1 MASDINELAR
11 QCGVS
16 KATIS
21 RVCTGR
27 ARVSDEVRA
36 RVLAAARRLN
46 YRPQQVAARDCV
58 AIVIAD
64 LPSPQRRLSFSERLL
79 TSAVFEITRN
89 RMLTEVIPVR
99 DLSRL
104 YDSYTRAVLLLL
116 SEPHIE
122 EHRAEFER
130 LPMPI
135 VTVNK
140 QYPFSSSVNTD
151 HGQGVTLAL
160 RHLYENGHR
169 RIGLT
174 VDRIENQA
182 GQERIAAYT
191 AFAKESG
198 IEPLPVGHF
207 HNSGGEESQR
217 ELDRVLAA
225 RPTALVVCG
234 ESVALQAAC
243 GLRKRGLRIPEDISL
258 ITSELEDICR
268 WLTPELTTI
277 NQDLDALAAK
287 TVSLLL
293 ARIREP
299 DSPRE
304 DIRLPSS
311 LIVRS
316 SVRRVD
322 A

>member
-21 RVCTGR
+21 RVFTGR
-27 ARVSDEVRA
+27 ARVSEEVRA

-46 YRPQQVAARDCV
+46 YRPQQVMARDCV
-58 AIVIAD
+58 AIVVAD

-89 RMLTEVIPVR
+89 HLQTEVIPVR

-116 SEPHIE
+116 SEPYIE
-122 EHRAEFER
+122 AHRAEFER
-130 LPMPI
+130 LPMPV

-160 RHLYENGHR
+160 RHLHENGHR

-174 VDRIENQA
+174 VDRLENQA
-182 GQERIAAYT
+182 GQERIAAYG
-191 AFAKESG
+191 AFVKERG
-198 IEPLPVGHF
+198 LVPLPVGHF
-207 HNSGGEESQR
+207 YNLTAGESLR
-217 ELDRVLAA
+217 ALDHVLAE

-234 ESVALQAAC
+234 ESMALQSVHE
-243 GLRKRGLRIPEDISL
+243 LRRRGYRIPEDISL
-258 ITSELEDICR
+258 VTSELEEICC

-287 TVSLLL
+287 TVSVLL

-299 DSPRE
+299 DLPRE

>member
-21 RVCTGR
+21 RVFTGR
-27 ARVSDEVRA
+27 ARVSEEVRA

-46 YRPQQVAARDCV
+46 YRPQQVMARDCV
-58 AIVIAD
+58 AIVVAD

-89 RMLTEVIPVR
+89 HLQTEVIPVR

-116 SEPHIE
+116 SEPYIE
-122 EHRAEFER
+122 AHRAEFER
-130 LPMPI
+130 LPMPV

-160 RHLYENGHR
+160 RHLHENGHR

-174 VDRIENQA
+174 VDRLENQA
-182 GQERIAAYT
+182 GQERIAAYG
-191 AFAKESG
+191 AFVKERG
-198 IEPLPVGHF
+198 LVPLPVGHF
-207 HNSGGEESQR
+207 YNLTAGESLR
-217 ELDRVLAA
+217 ALDRVLAE

-234 ESVALQAAC
+234 ESMALQSVHE
-243 GLRKRGLRIPEDISL
+243 LRRRGYRIPEDISL
-258 ITSELEDICR
+258 VTSELEEICC

-287 TVSLLL
+287 TVSVLL

-299 DSPRE
+299 DLPRE

>member
-1 MASDINELAR
+1 M
-11 QCGVS
+11 
-16 KATIS
+16 
-21 RVCTGR
+21 
-27 ARVSDEVRA
+27 
-36 RVLAAARRLN
+36 
-46 YRPQQVAARDCV
+46 
-58 AIVIAD
+58 
-64 LPSPQRRLSFSERLL
+64 
-79 TSAVFEITRN
+79 
-89 RMLTEVIPVR
+89 
-99 DLSRL
+99 
-104 YDSYTRAVLLLL
+104 
-116 SEPHIE
+116 
-122 EHRAEFER
+122 
-130 LPMPI
+130 
-135 VTVNK
+135 
-140 QYPFSSSVNTD
+140 
-151 HGQGVTLAL
+151 
-160 RHLYENGHR
+160 
-169 RIGLT
+169 
-174 VDRIENQA
+174 
-182 GQERIAAYT
+182 
-191 AFAKESG
+191 
-198 IEPLPVGHF
+198 GHF

-316 SVRRVD
+316 SVRNLN